1 MAAELNQ
8 RQNISE
14 VFGKNVRR
22 YRELAGISRFQFKA
36 EAMIDDRQI
45 RDIENGTHNPT
56 LLTME
61 RISDALGIP
70 LSVLLSETPE
80 KTTFPLSVYQQGFDQ
95 LSPSMQSLLL
105 SILRDFMP
113 SGLRE

>member
-45 RDIENGTHNPT
+45 RD
-56 LLTME
+56 
-61 RISDALGIP
+61 S
-70 LSVLLSETPE
+70 
-80 KTTFPLSVYQQGFDQ
+80 
-95 LSPSMQSLLL
+95 
-105 SILRDFMP
+105 
-113 SGLRE
+113 